1 MRWDLF
7 PFCSNPRL
15 GWENKFCHYCN
26 TVQRMRCNSIFFF
39 ILCRFVFV
47 LCFQNITD
55 MTVSPHMALL
65 FKLVLRQI
73 GAAEWIESNRIESSY
88 ITVVYLGNKSEF
100 CSGAVE
106 QRRKCLKIPV
116 DSIKPFEDCISFPC
130 GFVRFRVS
138 HELGIFYNNEAN
150 AFTQW
155 RTGQTRLWI
164 VARCEEREVS
174 ISQGVEDFFLE
185 RQFRNWTAPKC
196 LNTAYTT
203 CT

>member
-1 MRWDLF
+1 MQFNIFFHSL
-7 PFCSNPRL
+7 PFCIRPLLPKYHWHDGIATWLSFLNL
-15 GWENKFCHYCN
+15 FFGKLE
-26 TVQRMRCNSIFFF
+26 QRS
-39 ILCRFVFV
+39 
-47 LCFQNITD
+47 
-55 MTVSPHMALL
+55 
-65 FKLVLRQI
+65 
-73 GAAEWIESNRIESSY
+73 ESNRIESSY
-88 ITVVYLGNKSEF
+88 ITVYLGNKSEF